1 LSIIFNRNQ
10 DPDPSCWRIDVDDP
24 VIVVTRRW
32 PVPVE
37 QELVRRFPDVQLNS
51 DDVPLGRDGLRA
63 ALERADVVL
72 PTVSDRLPAE
82 LFDGELR
89 TRFLGNFG
97 VGYDHIDIEAA
108 AKARI
113 VVTNTPRVLTDTTAD
128 TAMTLLLMVA
138 RRAGEGE
145 REVRAG
151 RWTGWRPTHM
161 MGADVTGK
169 TLGILGMGRI
179 GVAVARRGHF
189 GFGMPVV
196 FYDPVDF
203 EPDHGIRDARRVGTI
218 EEVLEVADFVSLHM
232 PGGSDNIHLIDAAAL
247 ARMKPSAFLVNS
259 ARGDVIDQKAL
270 IEALRS
276 GTIAGAG
283 LDVYEAEPD
292 VPAELIELDNAVLLP
307 HLGSATLETRTAMG
321 MLVLDNLQDFLDGRE
336 PSCRVA

>member
-1 LSIIFNRNQ
+1 VSE
-10 DPDPSCWRIDVDDP
+10 P

-32 PVPVE
+32 PASVE
-37 QELVRRFPDVQLNS
+37 QELARRFPDVRLNA
-51 DDVPLGRDGLRA
+51 DDLPLGYDGLRA
-63 ALERADVVL
+63 ALEQADVVL

-82 LFDGELR
+82 LFSGELR
-89 TRFLGNFG
+89 TKFLGNFG
-97 VGYDHIDIEAA
+97 VGYNHIDTDAA
-108 AKARI
+108 AKAGI

-128 TAMTLLLMVA
+128 TTMTLLLMVA

-169 TLGILGMGRI
+169 TLGIVGMGRI

-203 EPDHGIRDARRVGTI
+203 EPDHGIPGARRLGTV
-218 EEVLEVADFVSLHM
+218 EELLEAADFVSLHI
-232 PGGSDNIHLIDAAAL
+232 PGGGANTHLIDAARL
-247 ARMKPSAFLVNS
+247 ARMKPTAFLINS
-259 ARGDVIDQKAL
+259 ARGDVIDQDAL
-270 IEALRS
+270 VKALRS

-283 LDVYEAEPD
+283 LDVYEGEPD
-292 VPAELIELDNAVLLP
+292 VPEALRNLENTVLLP

-321 MLVLDNLQDFLDGRE
+321 MLVLDNLQDFLAGRE

>member
-1 LSIIFNRNQ
+1 
-10 DPDPSCWRIDVDDP
+10 

-32 PVPVE
+32 PASVE
-37 QELVRRFPDVQLNS
+37 QELLRRFPDVRLNA

-63 ALERADVVL
+63 ALEQADVVL

-82 LFDGELR
+82 LFTGELR
-89 TRFLGNFG
+89 TKFLGNFG
-97 VGYDHIDIEAA
+97 VGYNHIDTDAA
-108 AKARI
+108 AKAGI
-113 VVTNTPRVLTDTTAD
+113 VVTNTPGVLTDTTAD

-169 TLGILGMGRI
+169 TLGIVGMGRI

-189 GFGMPVV
+189 GFGMPVI
-196 FYDPVDF
+196 FYDLVDF
-203 EPDHGIRDARRVGTI
+203 EPDHGIPGARRVSTV
-218 EEVLEVADFVSLHM
+218 EELLEVADFVSLHM
-232 PGGSDNIHLIDAAAL
+232 PGGGENTHLMDATRL
-247 ARMKPSAFLVNS
+247 ARMKPTAFLINS
-259 ARGDVIDQKAL
+259 ARGDVIDSDALVKAL
-270 IEALRS
+270 QS

-283 LDVYEAEPD
+283 LDVYESEPE
-292 VPAELIELDNAVLLP
+292 VPEALRKLENAVLLP

-321 MLVLDNLQDFLDGRE
+321 MLVLDNLQDYLEGRE

>member
-1 LSIIFNRNQ
+1 MH
-10 DPDPSCWRIDVDDP
+10 DPA
-24 VIVVTRRW
+24 IVVTRKW
-32 PVPVE
+32 PTSVE
-37 QELVRRFPDVQLNS
+37 QELQRRFSNVRLNA
-51 DDVPLGRDGLRA
+51 DDVALGRDGLRA
-63 ALERADVVL
+63 ALEQADVVL

-82 LFDGELR
+82 LFAGELR
-89 TRFLGNFG
+89 TRLLENFG
-97 VGYDHIDIEAA
+97 VGYNHIDTDAA
-108 AKARI
+108 AKAGI

-169 TLGILGMGRI
+169 TLGIVGMGRI

-189 GFGMPVV
+189 GFGMPVI

-203 EPDHGIRDARRVGTI
+203 EPDHGIPGAQRVGTV
-218 EEVLEVADFVSLHM
+218 EELLEAADFVSLHM
-232 PGGSDNIHLIDAAAL
+232 PGGGENTHLMDAARL
-247 ARMKPSAFLVNS
+247 ARMKPTAFLINS
-259 ARGDVIDQKAL
+259 ARGDVIDSDALVKAL
-270 IEALRS
+270 QS

-283 LDVYEAEPD
+283 LDVYEGEPD
-292 VPAELIELDNAVLLP
+292 VPQALRQLENAVLLP

-321 MLVLDNLQDFLDGRE
+321 MLVLDNLQDFLEGRE

>member
-1 LSIIFNRNQ
+1 
-10 DPDPSCWRIDVDDP
+10 VDEP

-32 PVPVE
+32 PAPVE
-37 QELVRRFPDVQLNS
+37 EELVRRFPHVRLNVE
-51 DDVPLGRDGLRA
+51 DVPLGPEGLRA
-63 ALERADVVL
+63 ALEQADVVL
-72 PTVSDRLPAE
+72 PTVSDRLGAE

-89 TRFLGNFG
+89 TTFLGNFG

-108 AKARI
+108 ARAGI
-113 VVTNTPRVLTDTTAD
+113 VVTNTPGVLTDTTAD
-128 TAMTLLLMVA
+128 TTMTLLLMVA

-179 GVAVARRGHF
+179 GVAVARRAHF

-196 FYDPVDF
+196 FHDPVDF
-203 EPDHGIRDARRVGTI
+203 EPDHGIPGARRVDTV
-218 EEVLEVADFVSLHM
+218 EEVLALADFVSLHM
-232 PGGSDNIHLIDAAAL
+232 PGGGENARLIDAAAL
-247 ARMKPSAFLVNS
+247 ARMKPTAFLVNS
-259 ARGDVIDQKAL
+259 ARGDVVDQQAL
-270 IEALRS
+270 IAALRS

-283 LDVYEAEPD
+283 LDVYEDEPEIPRD
-292 VPAELIELDNAVLLP
+292 LRELDNAVLLP
-307 HLGSATLETRTAMG
+307 HLGSATRETRTAMG
-321 MLVLDNLQDFLDGRE
+321 MLVLADLQAFLTGHP

>member
-1 LSIIFNRNQ
+1 M
-10 DPDPSCWRIDVDDP
+10 PEP
-24 VIVVTRRW
+24 VIVVTRTW
-32 PVPVE
+32 PASVE
-37 QELVRRFPDVQLNS
+37 QELQRRFPDVRLNA
-51 DDVPLGRDGLRA
+51 DDIPLGRDGLRA
-63 ALERADVVL
+63 ALEQADVVL

-82 LFDGELR
+82 LFDGSLR

-97 VGYDHIDIEAA
+97 VGYNHIDTDAA
-108 AKARI
+108 AAAGI
-113 VVTNTPRVLTDTTAD
+113 VVTNTPGVLTDTTAD

-169 TLGILGMGRI
+169 TLGIVGMGRI

-203 EPDHGIRDARRVGTI
+203 EPDHGITGARRVATV
-218 EEVLEVADFVSLHM
+218 EELLEAADFVSLHM
-232 PGGSDNIHLIDAAAL
+232 PGGGENTHLIDAARL
-247 ARMKPSAFLVNS
+247 ARMKPTAFLINS
-259 ARGDVIDQKAL
+259 ARGDVVDSEALVKAL
-270 IEALRS
+270 QS

-283 LDVYEAEPD
+283 LDVYEGEPD
-292 VPAELIELDNAVLLP
+292 VPQALRKLENAVLLP

-321 MLVLDNLQDFLDGRE
+321 MLVLDNLQDFLTGRE
-336 PSCRVA
+336 PSCRVR

>member
-1 LSIIFNRNQ
+1 MNE
-10 DPDPSCWRIDVDDP
+10 P

-32 PVPVE
+32 PEPVE
-37 QELVRRFPDVQLNS
+37 QELTRRFSDVQLNA
-51 DDVPLGRDGLRA
+51 DDIPLGWEGLRA

-72 PTVSDRLPAE
+72 PTVSDKLPAE
-82 LFDGELR
+82 LFEGQLR

-97 VGYDHIDIEAA
+97 VGYNHIDIEAA
-108 AKARI
+108 AKAGI

-128 TAMTLLLMVA
+128 TTMTLLLMVA

-196 FYDPVDF
+196 FYDPMDV
-203 EPDHGIRDARRVGTI
+203 EPNHGIPDARRVGTL
-218 EEVLEVADFVSLHM
+218 EEVLDVADFVSLHM
-232 PGGSDNIHLIDAAAL
+232 PGSAANTHLIGAAAL
-247 ARMKPSAFLVNS
+247 ARMKPTAFLVNS
-259 ARGDVIDQKAL
+259 ARGDVIDQQAL

-283 LDVYEAEPD
+283 LDVYEDEPD
-292 VPAELIELDNAVLLP
+292 IPAELIELDNAILLP

-321 MLVLDNLQDFLDGRE
+321 MLVLDNLQDFLEGRE

>member
-1 LSIIFNRNQ
+1 VA
-10 DPDPSCWRIDVDDP
+10 DPK
-24 VIVVTRRW
+24 IVVTRKW
-32 PVPVE
+32 PESVE
-37 QELVRRFPDVQLNS
+37 AELRKRFPDVELND
-51 DDVPLGRDGLRA
+51 DDVPLGADGLRA

-72 PTVSDRLPAE
+72 PTVSDQLPAE

-97 VGYDHIDIEAA
+97 VGYNHIDTDAA
-108 AKARI
+108 AKAGI

-128 TAMTLLLMVA
+128 TTMTLLLMAA

-145 REVRAG
+145 RELRAG

-179 GVAVARRGHF
+179 GVAVARRAHF
-189 GFGMPVV
+189 GFGMAVV

-203 EPDHGIRDARRVGTI
+203 EPDHGIPDARRVDTI
-218 EEVLEVADFVSLHM
+218 EDVLEAADFVSLHM
-232 PGGSDNIHLIDAAAL
+232 PGGPENYHLIDSVRL
-247 ARMKPSAFLVNS
+247 ARMKPSAFLINS
-259 ARGDVIDQKAL
+259 ARGDVIDPEAL
-270 IEALRS
+270 ANALRS

-283 LDVYEAEPD
+283 LDVYEGEPTI
-292 VPAELIELDNAVLLP
+292 PAGLTELENAVLLP

-321 MLVLDNLQDFLDGRE
+321 MLVLENLQDFLDGRE

>member
-1 LSIIFNRNQ
+1 VSE
-10 DPDPSCWRIDVDDP
+10 P

-32 PVPVE
+32 PASVE
-37 QELVRRFPDVQLNS
+37 QELARRFPDVRLNA
-51 DDVPLGRDGLRA
+51 DDLPLGYDGLRA
-63 ALERADVVL
+63 ALEQADVVL

-82 LFDGELR
+82 LFSGELR
-89 TRFLGNFG
+89 TKFLGNFG
-97 VGYDHIDIEAA
+97 VGYNHIDTDAA
-108 AKARI
+108 AKAGI

-128 TAMTLLLMVA
+128 TTMTLLLMVA

-169 TLGILGMGRI
+169 TLGIVGMGRI

-203 EPDHGIRDARRVGTI
+203 EPDHGIPGARRLGTV
-218 EEVLEVADFVSLHM
+218 EELLEAADFVSLHI
-232 PGGSDNIHLIDAAAL
+232 PGGGANTHLIDAARL
-247 ARMKPSAFLVNS
+247 ARMKPTAFLINS
-259 ARGDVIDQKAL
+259 ARGDVIDQDAL
-270 IEALRS
+270 VKALRS

-283 LDVYEAEPD
+283 LDVYEGEPD
-292 VPAELIELDNAVLLP
+292 VPEALRALENTVLLP

-321 MLVLDNLQDFLDGRE
+321 MLVLDNLQDFLEGRE

>member
-1 LSIIFNRNQ
+1 M
-10 DPDPSCWRIDVDDP
+10 DEP

-32 PVPVE
+32 PAPVE
-37 QELVRRFPDVQLNS
+37 EELTRRFPHVRLNAE
-51 DDVPLGRDGLRA
+51 DIPLGPKGLRA
-63 ALERADVVL
+63 ALEQADVVL

-89 TRFLGNFG
+89 TTFLGNFG
-97 VGYDHIDIEAA
+97 VGYNHIDIAAA
-108 AKARI
+108 AKAGI
-113 VVTNTPRVLTDTTAD
+113 VVTNTPGVLTDTTAD
-128 TAMTLLLMVA
+128 TTMTLLLMAA

-145 REVRAG
+145 RELRAG
-151 RWTGWRPTHM
+151 HWTGWRPTHL

-203 EPDHGIRDARRVGTI
+203 EPDHGIPSARRVGTV
-218 EEVLEVADFVSLHM
+218 EEVLAAADFVSLHM
-232 PGGSDNIHLIDAAAL
+232 PGGAGNTHLIDATAL
-247 ARMKPSAFLVNS
+247 ARMKPTAFLINS
-259 ARGDVIDQKAL
+259 ARGDIIDQHAL

-283 LDVYEAEPD
+283 LDVYEDEPEI
-292 VPAELIELDNAVLLP
+292 PQGLIELDNAVLLP
-307 HLGSATLETRTAMG
+307 HLGSATRETRTAMG
-321 MLVLDNLQDFLDGRE
+321 MLVLNNLEDYLQGRP
-336 PSCRVA
+336 PSCRIA

>member
-1 LSIIFNRNQ
+1 
-10 DPDPSCWRIDVDDP
+10 VDEP

-32 PVPVE
+32 PSPVE
-37 QELVRRFPDVQLNS
+37 DELTRRFGHVRLNA
-51 DDVPLGRDGLRA
+51 DDVPLGPDGLRA
-63 ALERADVVL
+63 ALEHADIVL

-89 TRFLGNFG
+89 TKFLGNFG
-97 VGYDHIDIEAA
+97 VGYNHIDTAAA
-108 AKARI
+108 AKAGI

-128 TAMTLLLMVA
+128 TAMTLLLMAA

-169 TLGILGMGRI
+169 TLGIVGMGRI

-196 FYDPVDF
+196 FYDPADF
-203 EPDHGIRDARRVGTI
+203 EPDHGIPGAHRADTLD
-218 EEVLEVADFVSLHM
+218 EVLAVADFVSLHM
-232 PGGSDNIHLIDAAAL
+232 PGGAENTHLIDAAAL
-247 ARMKPSAFLVNS
+247 DRMKPTAFLVNS
-259 ARGDVIDQKAL
+259 ARGDVIDQRAL
-270 IEALRS
+270 IEALHS

-283 LDVYEAEPD
+283 LDVYEGEPEIPQD
-292 VPAELIELDNAVLLP
+292 LLKLDNAVLLP

-321 MLVLDNLQDFLDGRE
+321 MLVLDNLEDFLAGRE

>member
-1 LSIIFNRNQ
+1 MNE
-10 DPDPSCWRIDVDDP
+10 P

-32 PVPVE
+32 PASVE
-37 QELVRRFPDVQLNS
+37 QELARRFTDVTLNS
-51 DDVPLGRDGLRA
+51 DDVPLGADGLRA
-63 ALERADVVL
+63 ALKQADVVL
-72 PTVSDRLPAE
+72 PTVSDRLGAE

-97 VGYDHIDIEAA
+97 VGYNHIDTEAA
-108 AKARI
+108 AKAGI
-113 VVTNTPRVLTDTTAD
+113 VVTNTPGVLTDTTAD
-128 TAMTLLLMVA
+128 TTMTLLLMVA

-196 FYDPVDF
+196 FYDPAGV
-203 EPDHGIRDARRVGTI
+203 EPDHGIPGARRVDTV
-218 EEVLEVADFVSLHM
+218 EEVLALADFVSLHM
-232 PGGSDNIHLIDAAAL
+232 PGGGGNAHLINAAAL
-247 ARMKPSAFLVNS
+247 ARMKPTAFLINS
-259 ARGDVIDQKAL
+259 ARGDVVDSAAL
-270 IEALRS
+270 VEALRS

-283 LDVYEAEPD
+283 LDVYEDEPEIH
-292 VPAELIELDNAVLLP
+292 PELLELDNAVLLP

-321 MLVLDNLQDFLDGRE
+321 LLVLDNLQAFLEGRE
-336 PSCRVA
+336 PPCRVA

>member
-1 LSIIFNRNQ
+1 M
-10 DPDPSCWRIDVDDP
+10 DEP

-32 PVPVE
+32 PAPVE
-37 QELVRRFPDVQLNS
+37 EELVRRFPHVRLNVE
-51 DDVPLGRDGLRA
+51 DVPLGPEGLRA
-63 ALERADVVL
+63 ALEQADVVL
-72 PTVSDRLPAE
+72 PTVSDRLGAE

-89 TRFLGNFG
+89 TTFLGNFG

-108 AKARI
+108 ARAGI
-113 VVTNTPRVLTDTTAD
+113 VVTNTPGVLTDTTAD
-128 TAMTLLLMVA
+128 TTMTLLLMVA

-179 GVAVARRGHF
+179 GVAVARRAHF

-196 FYDPVDF
+196 FHDPVDF
-203 EPDHGIRDARRVGTI
+203 EPDHGIPGARRVDTV
-218 EEVLEVADFVSLHM
+218 EEVLALADFVSLHM
-232 PGGSDNIHLIDAAAL
+232 PGGGENARLIDAAAL
-247 ARMKPSAFLVNS
+247 ARMKPTAFLVNS
-259 ARGDVIDQKAL
+259 ARGDVVDQQAL
-270 IEALRS
+270 IAALRS

-283 LDVYEAEPD
+283 LDVYEDEPEIPRD
-292 VPAELIELDNAVLLP
+292 LRELDNAVLLP
-307 HLGSATLETRTAMG
+307 HLGSATRETRTAMG
-321 MLVLDNLQDFLDGRE
+321 MLVLADLQAFLTGHP

>member
-1 LSIIFNRNQ
+1 M
-10 DPDPSCWRIDVDDP
+10 DEP

-32 PVPVE
+32 PAPVE
-37 QELVRRFPDVQLNS
+37 QELARRFPHVRLNT
-51 DDVPLGRDGLRA
+51 DDVPLGPDGLRA
-63 ALERADVVL
+63 ALEQADVVL
-72 PTVSDRLPAE
+72 PTVSDKLPAE

-97 VGYDHIDIEAA
+97 VGYNHIDIAAA
-108 AKARI
+108 AKAGI

-128 TAMTLLLMVA
+128 TTMTLLLMVA

-196 FYDPVDF
+196 FYDPADV
-203 EPDHGIRDARRVGTI
+203 EPEHGIPGARRVDTL
-218 EEVLEVADFVSLHM
+218 EEVLTVADFVSLHM
-232 PGGSDNIHLIDAAAL
+232 PGGTENTHVIDAAAL
-247 ARMKPSAFLVNS
+247 ARMKPTAFLINS
-259 ARGDVIDQKAL
+259 ARGDVVDQQAL
-270 IEALRS
+270 ISALRS

-292 VPAELIELDNAVLLP
+292 LPAELIELDNAVLLP

-321 MLVLDNLQDFLDGRE
+321 MLVLDNLHDFLAGRE

>member
-1 LSIIFNRNQ
+1 
-10 DPDPSCWRIDVDDP
+10 VHDP
-24 VIVVTRRW
+24 VIVVTRKW
-32 PVPVE
+32 PASVE
-37 QELVRRFPDVQLNS
+37 QELQRRFSNVRLNA
-51 DDVPLGRDGLRA
+51 DDVALGRDGLRA
-63 ALERADVVL
+63 ALEQADVVL

-82 LFDGELR
+82 LFAGELR

-97 VGYDHIDIEAA
+97 VGYNHIDTDAA
-108 AKARI
+108 AKAGI

-169 TLGILGMGRI
+169 TLGIVGMGRI

-189 GFGMPVV
+189 GFGMPVI

-203 EPDHGIRDARRVGTI
+203 EPDHGIPGARRVGTV
-218 EEVLEVADFVSLHM
+218 EELLEAADFVSLHM
-232 PGGSDNIHLIDAAAL
+232 PGGGENTHLMDAARL
-247 ARMKPSAFLVNS
+247 ARMKPTAFLINS
-259 ARGDVIDQKAL
+259 ARGDVIDSDALVKAL
-270 IEALRS
+270 QS

-283 LDVYEAEPD
+283 LDVYEDEPD
-292 VPAELIELDNAVLLP
+292 VPEALRQLENAVLLP

-321 MLVLDNLQDFLDGRE
+321 MLVLDNLQDFLEGRE

>member
-1 LSIIFNRNQ
+1 MASLQPPSDLSGRIAVH
-10 DPDPSCWRIDVDDP
+10 DPA
-24 VIVVTRRW
+24 IVVTRKW
-32 PVPVE
+32 PASVE
-37 QELVRRFPDVQLNS
+37 QELQRRFSNVRLNA
-51 DDVPLGRDGLRA
+51 DDVALGRDGLRA
-63 ALERADVVL
+63 ALEQADVVL

-82 LFDGELR
+82 LFAGELR
-89 TRFLGNFG
+89 TKFLGNFG
-97 VGYDHIDIEAA
+97 VGYNHIDTDAA
-108 AKARI
+108 AKAGI

-169 TLGILGMGRI
+169 TLGIVGMGRI

-189 GFGMPVV
+189 GFGMPVI

-203 EPDHGIRDARRVGTI
+203 DPDHGIPGARRVGTV
-218 EEVLEVADFVSLHM
+218 EELLEAADFVSLHM
-232 PGGSDNIHLIDAAAL
+232 PGGGENTHLMDAARL
-247 ARMKPSAFLVNS
+247 ARMKPTAFLINS
-259 ARGDVIDQKAL
+259 ARGDVIDSDALVKAL
-270 IEALRS
+270 QS

-283 LDVYEAEPD
+283 LDVYEGEPD
-292 VPAELIELDNAVLLP
+292 VPEALRHLENAVLLP

-321 MLVLDNLQDFLDGRE
+321 MLVLDNLQDFLEGRE